1 MDYIKCGPGFTLE
14 AHTVLNGFQSPAI
27 HPYPWISQDRTLSCC
42 SLHEPGEGIHES
54 SKSSGRVHANSQRGG
69 DAPSKRSSCT
79 RDTEGANRAKEPKP
93 TVTTLRN
100 QRYIQVFLTALEE
113 CIERLSAETLL
124 VSQAKVTTK
133 WHQEGSYTGVVSAQF
148 LCFSSRP
155 AGRRKNPLVWAG
167 EVSFMARKCRLEYWH

>member
-1 MDYIKCGPGFTLE
+1 MDDIKRGPGFTLE

-69 DAPSKRSSCT
+69 DAPSKRS
-79 RDTEGANRAKEPKP
+79 
-93 TVTTLRN
+93 
-100 QRYIQVFLTALEE
+100 FLTALEE